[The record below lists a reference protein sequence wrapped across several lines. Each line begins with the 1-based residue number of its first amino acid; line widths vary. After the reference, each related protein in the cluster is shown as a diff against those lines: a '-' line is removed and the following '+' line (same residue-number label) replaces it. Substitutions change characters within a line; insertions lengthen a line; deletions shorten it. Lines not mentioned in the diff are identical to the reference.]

1 MRWPWVC
8 VAGGRIA
15 AMTTLVRGVTKVFG
29 RKRVLSR
36 DRITLVL
43 FMAVPLLIYAIWVW
57 GPALATI
64 AISFT
69 RWDNVSAPQW
79 IGLHNYTRLFQDPL
93 FKQSLIN
100 NFIWLVVFITI
111 PTTAGLALAVILDRK
126 LKFTRLYQSAI
137 YLPMVLS
144 LPVIGLMFTWFFK
157 PDDGL
162 VNTLLGLI
170 SHGNISPGWL
180 ADPHLALAAVLTAA
194 IWRHVGY
201 VMVLYLA
208 GLKGIDPAMREA
220 AVVDGANE
228 WQLFRR
234 VTLPLLKPVTIIV
247 LVITIIESLRAF
259 DLVYVMTNGL
269 EGPNHATELLATMM
283 FNAAIHNYE
292 LGYGAAVAVILLLI
306 SLAFIITYVAQV
318 MREEEEV

>member
-1 MRWPWVC
+1 
-8 VAGGRIA
+8 
-15 AMTTLVRGVTKVFG
+15 MTTMVREVTKVSSE
-29 RKRVLSR
+29 RKRTLSL

-43 FMAVPLLIYAIWVW
+43 FLAVPLVIYAIWVW
-57 GPALATI
+57 GPALVTI
-64 AISFT
+64 GISFT
-69 RWDNVSAPQW
+69 RWDNVSDPQW
-79 IGLHNYTRLFQDPL
+79 IGLQNYTRLFQDPL
-93 FKQSLIN
+93 FTQSLTN

-111 PTTAGLALAVILDRK
+111 PTSAGLALAIVLDRR
-126 LKFTRLYQSAI
+126 LKFTRVYQSAI

-162 VNTLLGLI
+162 VNTLLGYI
-170 SHGNISPGWL
+170 SNHKLSPGWL

-220 AVVDGANE
+220 AIVDGAGE
-228 WQLFRR
+228 WQLFRK
-234 VTLPLLKPVTIIV
+234 VTFPLLKPVTIIV
-247 LVITIIESLRAF
+247 IVITIIESLRAF
-259 DLVYVMTNGL
+259 DLVYVMTNQL

-283 FNAAIHNYE
+283 FNAAIHNYQ

-306 SLAFIITYVAQV
+306 SLAFIITYVVQV
-318 MREEEEV
+318 MRQEEEY

>member
-1 MRWPWVC
+1 MATAVR
-8 VAGGRIA
+8 RA
-15 AMTTLVRGVTKVFG
+15 AETAIRTRASG
-29 RKRVLSR
+29 RKRRTLTR
-36 DRITLVL
+36 DNITLVL
-43 FMAVPLLIYAIWVW
+43 FLAVPLLIYAIWVW
-57 GPALATI
+57 GPAVATI
-64 AISFT
+64 VISFT

-79 IGLHNYTRLFQDPL
+79 VGLQNYQRLFQDPL
-93 FKQSLIN
+93 FQQSLVN
-100 NFIWLVVFITI
+100 NLIWLLVFISV
-111 PTTAGLALAVILDRK
+111 PMSAGLALAVVLDRRI
-126 LKFTRLYQSAI
+126 KFTRLYQSAI
-137 YLPMVLS
+137 YLPLVLS

-162 VNTLLGLI
+162 VNTVLGLI

-180 ADPHLALAAVLTAA
+180 ADPHLALAAIMTAA

-234 VTLPLLKPVTIIV
+234 VTLPLLKPVTVIV

-269 EGPNHATELLATMM
+269 EGPDHATEVLATMM
-283 FNAAIHNYE
+283 FNAAIHNYQ

-306 SLAFIITYVAQV
+306 SLAFIVTYVVQV
-318 MREEEEV
+318 MRTDEEL

>member
-1 MRWPWVC
+1 MAIVT
-8 VAGGRIA
+8 VARRVESA
-15 AMTTLVRGVTKVFG
+15 LARVRAP
-29 RKRVLSR
+29 RRRRVLSR
-36 DRITLVL
+36 DNITLVL
-43 FMAVPLLIYAIWVW
+43 FLAIPLTIYAIWVW

-79 IGLHNYTRLFQDPL
+79 VGLQNYQRLFHDPL
-93 FKQSLIN
+93 FQQALIN
-100 NFIWLVVFITI
+100 NLIWLIVFISI
-111 PTTAGLALAVILDRK
+111 PMTAGLALAVVLDRRI
-126 LKFTRLYQSAI
+126 KFTRLYQSAI
-137 YLPMVLS
+137 YLPLVLS
-144 LPVIGLMFTWFFK
+144 LPVIGLMFTWFFE
-157 PDDGL
+157 PDNGL
-162 VNTLLGLI
+162 VNTLLGAI
-170 SHGNISPGWL
+170 SGGKLVPGWL

-208 GLKGIDPAMREA
+208 GLKGLDPAMREA

-234 VTLPLLKPVTIIV
+234 VTLPLLKPVTVIV

-269 EGPNHATELLATMM
+269 EGPNHATEVLATMM
-283 FNAAIHNYE
+283 FNAAVHDYQ
-292 LGYGAAVAVILLLI
+292 LGYGAAVAVVLLVI
-306 SLAFIITYVAQV
+306 SLAFIVTYVVQV
-318 MREEEEV
+318 MRNDEDL

>member
-1 MRWPWVC
+1 
-8 VAGGRIA
+8 
-15 AMTTLVRGVTKVFG
+15 MTTMVREVTKVSE
-29 RKRVLSR
+29 RKRTLSL

-43 FMAVPLLIYAIWVW
+43 FLAVPLVIYAIWVW
-57 GPALATI
+57 GPALVTI
-64 AISFT
+64 GISFT
-69 RWDNVSAPQW
+69 RWDNVSDPQW
-79 IGLHNYTRLFQDPL
+79 IGLQNYTRLFQDPL
-93 FKQSLIN
+93 FTQSLIN
-100 NFIWLVVFITI
+100 NFIWLVVFISI
-111 PTTAGLALAVILDRK
+111 PTTAGLALAIVLDRR
-126 LKFTRLYQSAI
+126 LKFTRVYQSAI

-162 VNTLLGLI
+162 VNTLLGYI
-170 SHGNISPGWL
+170 SNHKLSPGWL

-220 AVVDGANE
+220 AIVDGAGE
-228 WQLFRR
+228 WQLFRK
-234 VTLPLLKPVTIIV
+234 VTFPLLKPVTIIV
-247 LVITIIESLRAF
+247 IVITIIESLRAF

-283 FNAAIHNYE
+283 FNAAIHNYQ

-306 SLAFIITYVAQV
+306 SLAFIITYVVQV
-318 MREEEEV
+318 MRTEEDL

>member
-1 MRWPWVC
+1 M
-8 VAGGRIA
+8 
-15 AMTTLVRGVTKVFG
+15 FG
-29 RKRVLSR
+29 RKRAFSL
-36 DRITLVL
+36 DRVTLVL
-43 FMAVPLLIYAIWVW
+43 FLAVPLVIYAIWVW

-69 RWDNVSAPQW
+69 RWDNVSNPQW
-79 IGLHNYTRLFQDPL
+79 IGLENYTRLFQDPL

-111 PTTAGLALAVILDRK
+111 PTSAGLALAVVLDRR

-162 VNTLLGLI
+162 VNTVLGLI

-194 IWRHVGY
+194 CWRHVGY

-208 GLKGIDPAMREA
+208 GLKGVDPAMREA

-247 LVITIIESLRAF
+247 LVITIIESLRSF

-283 FNAAIHNYE
+283 FNAAIHNYQ

-306 SLAFIITYVAQV
+306 SLAFIITYVWQV
-318 MREEEEV
+318 MRQEEEL

>member
-1 MRWPWVC
+1 
-8 VAGGRIA
+8 
-15 AMTTLVRGVTKVFG
+15 MTTLVRGVTKVFG

-43 FMAVPLLIYAIWVW
+43 FMAVPLLIYAVWVW
-57 GPALATI
+57 GPALATV

-69 RWDNVSAPQW
+69 RWDNVSAPEW
-79 IGLHNYTRLFQDPL
+79 IGLHNYARLFQDPL

>member
-1 MRWPWVC
+1 MANVT
-8 VAGGRIA
+8 VARKVESA
-15 AMTTLVRGVTKVFG
+15 LARVRAP
-29 RKRVLSR
+29 RRRRVLSR
-36 DRITLVL
+36 DNITLVL
-43 FMAVPLLIYAIWVW
+43 FLAIPLIIYAIWVW

-79 IGLHNYTRLFQDPL
+79 VGLQNYQRLFHDPL
-93 FKQSLIN
+93 FQQALIN
-100 NFIWLVVFITI
+100 NLIWLIVFISI
-111 PTTAGLALAVILDRK
+111 PMTAGLALAVVLDRRI
-126 LKFTRLYQSAI
+126 KFSRLYQSAI
-137 YLPMVLS
+137 YLPLVLS
-144 LPVIGLMFTWFFK
+144 LPVIGLMFTWFFE
-157 PDDGL
+157 PDNGL
-162 VNTLLGLI
+162 VNTLLGII
-170 SHGNISPGWL
+170 SKGKLVPGWL

-208 GLKGIDPAMREA
+208 GLKGLDPAMREA

-234 VTLPLLKPVTIIV
+234 VTLPLLKPVTVIV

-269 EGPNHATELLATMM
+269 EGPNHATEVLATMM
-283 FNAAIHNYE
+283 FNAAVHDYQ
-292 LGYGAAVAVILLLI
+292 LGYGAAVAVVLLVI
-306 SLAFIITYVAQV
+306 SLAFIVTYVVQV
-318 MREEEEV
+318 MRNDEDL

>member
-1 MRWPWVC
+1 
-8 VAGGRIA
+8 
-15 AMTTLVRGVTKVFG
+15 MTTMVREVTKVSSE
-29 RKRVLSR
+29 RKRTLSL

-43 FMAVPLLIYAIWVW
+43 FLAVPLVIYAIWVW
-57 GPALATI
+57 GPALVTI
-64 AISFT
+64 GISFT
-69 RWDNVSAPQW
+69 RWDNVSDPQW
-79 IGLHNYTRLFQDPL
+79 IGLQNYTRLFQDPL
-93 FKQSLIN
+93 FTQSLTN

-111 PTTAGLALAVILDRK
+111 PTSAGLALAIVLDRR
-126 LKFTRLYQSAI
+126 LKFTRAYQSAI

-162 VNTLLGLI
+162 VNTLLGYI
-170 SHGNISPGWL
+170 SNHKLSPGWL

-220 AVVDGANE
+220 AIVDGAGE
-228 WQLFRR
+228 WQLFRK
-234 VTLPLLKPVTIIV
+234 VTFPLLKPVTIIV
-247 LVITIIESLRAF
+247 IVITIIESLRAF

-283 FNAAIHNYE
+283 FNAAIHNYQ

-306 SLAFIITYVAQV
+306 SLAFIITYVVQV
-318 MREEEEV
+318 MRTEEDL

>member
-1 MRWPWVC
+1 MATPARGAARAPRWRR
-8 VAGGRIA
+8 A
-15 AMTTLVRGVTKVFG
+15 
-29 RKRVLSR
+29 LSR
-36 DRITLVL
+36 DTITLVL
-43 FMAVPLLIYAIWVW
+43 FLAVPLLIYAIWVW

-64 AISFT
+64 GISFT

-79 IGLHNYTRLFQDPL
+79 VGLQNYVRLVQDPL
-93 FKQSLIN
+93 FQQSLIN
-100 NFIWLVVFITI
+100 NLVWLVVFISI
-111 PTTAGLALAVILDRK
+111 PMTAGLALAIVLDRK
-126 LKFTRLYQSAI
+126 LKFTRLYQSAL
-137 YLPMVLS
+137 YLPLVLS

-162 VNTLLGLI
+162 VNAVLRLI
-170 SHGNISPGWL
+170 SGGKLVPGWL
-180 ADPHLALAAVLTAA
+180 ADPHLALAAILTAA

-208 GLKGIDPAMREA
+208 GLKGLDPAMREA

-234 VTLPLLKPVTIIV
+234 VTLPLLKPVTVIV

-269 EGPNHATELLATMM
+269 EGPNHATEVLATMM
-283 FNAAIHNYE
+283 FNAAIHNYQ
-292 LGYGAAVAVILLLI
+292 LGYGAAVAVVLLVI
-306 SLAFIITYVAQV
+306 SLGFIITYVVQV
-318 MREEEEV
+318 MRNDEEL

>member
-1 MRWPWVC
+1 MANVT
-8 VAGGRIA
+8 VARRVESA
-15 AMTTLVRGVTKVFG
+15 LARVRAP
-29 RKRVLSR
+29 RRRRVLSR
-36 DRITLVL
+36 DNITLVL
-43 FMAVPLLIYAIWVW
+43 FLAIPLLIYAIWVW

-79 IGLHNYTRLFQDPL
+79 VGLQNYQRLFHDPL
-93 FKQSLIN
+93 FQQALIN
-100 NFIWLVVFITI
+100 NLIWLIVFISI
-111 PTTAGLALAVILDRK
+111 PMTAGLALAVVLDRRI
-126 LKFTRLYQSAI
+126 KFTRLYQSAI
-137 YLPMVLS
+137 YLPLVLS
-144 LPVIGLMFTWFFK
+144 LPVIGLMFTWFFE
-157 PDDGL
+157 PDNGL
-162 VNTLLGLI
+162 VNTLLGAI
-170 SHGNISPGWL
+170 SGGKLVPGWL

-208 GLKGIDPAMREA
+208 GLKGLDPAMREA

-234 VTLPLLKPVTIIV
+234 VTLPLLKPVTVIV

-269 EGPNHATELLATMM
+269 EGPNHATEVLATMM
-283 FNAAIHNYE
+283 FNAAVHDYQ
-292 LGYGAAVAVILLLI
+292 LGYGAAVAVVLLVI
-306 SLAFIITYVAQV
+306 SLAFIVTYVVQV
-318 MREEEEV
+318 MRNDEDL

>member
-1 MRWPWVC
+1 M
-8 VAGGRIA
+8 
-15 AMTTLVRGVTKVFG
+15 AMTAVARTVESALARVRAPRRG
-29 RKRVLSR
+29 RALSR
-36 DRITLVL
+36 DNVTLVL
-43 FMAVPLLIYAIWVW
+43 FLAIPLTIYAIWVW
-57 GPALATI
+57 GPAVATI
-64 AISFT
+64 VISFT

-79 IGLHNYTRLFQDPL
+79 IGLQNYARLIHDPL
-93 FKQSLIN
+93 FQQALVNNLVWLI
-100 NFIWLVVFITI
+100 VFISI
-111 PTTAGLALAVILDRK
+111 PMSAGLALAVVLDRR

-137 YLPMVLS
+137 YLPLVLS

-162 VNTLLGLI
+162 VNTVLGLI
-170 SHGNISPGWL
+170 SHGKISPGWL

-208 GLKGIDPAMREA
+208 GLKGLDPAMREA

-228 WQLFRR
+228 WQVFRR
-234 VTLPLLKPVTIIV
+234 VTLPLLKPVTVIV

-269 EGPNHATELLATMM
+269 EGPNHATEVLATLM
-283 FNAAIHNYE
+283 FNAAIHNYQ
-292 LGYGAAVAVILLLI
+292 LGYGAAVAVVLLLI
-306 SLAFIITYVAQV
+306 SLGFIITYVVQV
-318 MREEEEV
+318 MRTDEEL

>member
-1 MRWPWVC
+1 MATVIRGPEKR
-8 VAGGRIA
+8 VA
-15 AMTTLVRGVTKVFG
+15 G
-29 RKRVLSR
+29 RKRALSL
-36 DRITLVL
+36 DTVTLVL
-43 FMAVPLLIYAIWVW
+43 FLGVPLLIYAIWVW

-64 AISFT
+64 VISLT

-79 IGLHNYTRLFQDPL
+79 VGLQNYVRLVQDPL
-93 FKQSLIN
+93 FQQSLVN
-100 NFIWLVVFITI
+100 NFIWLVVFTSI
-111 PTTAGLALAVILDRK
+111 PMTAGLALAVVLDRR

-137 YLPMVLS
+137 YLPLVLS

-162 VNTLLGLI
+162 VNTALGFI
-170 SHGNISPGWL
+170 SGGRLVPGWL

-194 IWRHVGY
+194 VWRHVGY

-208 GLKGIDPAMREA
+208 GLKGLDPAMREA

-228 WQLFRR
+228 WQLFRH
-234 VTLPLLKPVTIIV
+234 VTLPLLKPVTVIV

-269 EGPNHATELLATMM
+269 EGPNHATEVLATMM
-283 FNAAIHNYE
+283 FNAAIHNYQ
-292 LGYGAAVAVILLLI
+292 LGYGAAVAVVLLLI
-306 SLAFIITYVAQV
+306 SLGFIITYVVQV
-318 MREEEEV
+318 MRKDEEL

>member
-1 MRWPWVC
+1 
-8 VAGGRIA
+8 
-15 AMTTLVRGVTKVFG
+15 
-29 RKRVLSR
+29 
-36 DRITLVL
+36 VL
-43 FMAVPLLIYAIWVW
+43 FMAVPLLIYAVWVW
-57 GPALATI
+57 GPALATV

-69 RWDNVSAPQW
+69 RWDNVSAPEW

-111 PTTAGLALAVILDRK
+111 PTTAGLALAVVLDRK

>member
-1 MRWPWVC
+1 
-8 VAGGRIA
+8 
-15 AMTTLVRGVTKVFG
+15 MTTLVRGVTKVFG

-43 FMAVPLLIYAIWVW
+43 FMAVPLLIYAVWVW
-57 GPALATI
+57 GPALATV

-69 RWDNVSAPQW
+69 RWDNVSAPEW

>member
-1 MRWPWVC
+1 MAIAAGRAES
-8 VAGGRIA
+8 VAGQ
-15 AMTTLVRGVTKVFG
+15 
-29 RKRVLSR
+29 KRAPNWRRALSR
-36 DRITLVL
+36 DNITLVL
-43 FMAVPLLIYAIWVW
+43 FLAVPLLIYAIWVW
-57 GPALATI
+57 GPALATVV
-64 AISFT
+64 ISFT

-79 IGLHNYTRLFQDPL
+79 VGLQNYGRLVQDPL
-93 FKQSLIN
+93 FRQSLIN
-100 NFIWLVVFITI
+100 NLIWLIVFTCI
-111 PTTAGLALAVILDRK
+111 PMTAGLALAVVLDRR
-126 LKFTRLYQSAI
+126 LKFTRLYQSAL
-137 YLPMVLS
+137 YLPLVLS

-170 SHGNISPGWL
+170 SGGKIVPGWL
-180 ADPHLALAAVLTAA
+180 ADPHLALAAILAAA

-208 GLKGIDPAMREA
+208 GLKGLDPAMREA

-234 VTLPLLKPVTIIV
+234 VTLPLLKPVTVIV

-269 EGPNHATELLATMM
+269 EGPDHATEVLATMM

-292 LGYGAAVAVILLLI
+292 LGYGAAVAVVLLLI
-306 SLAFIITYVAQV
+306 SLGFIITYVVQV
-318 MREEEEV
+318 MRNDEEL

>member
-1 MRWPWVC
+1 
-8 VAGGRIA
+8 
-15 AMTTLVRGVTKVFG
+15 MTTMVRGVTRVLG
-29 RKRVLSR
+29 RKRALSL
-36 DRITLVL
+36 DRVTLVL
-43 FMAVPLLIYAIWVW
+43 FMAVPLIIYAIWVW

-69 RWDNVSAPQW
+69 RWDNVSDPQW
-79 IGLHNYTRLFQDPL
+79 IGLKNYTRLFQDPL

-111 PTTAGLALAVILDRK
+111 PTTAGLALAITLDRR

-162 VNTLLGLI
+162 VNSLLGLI
-170 SHGNISPGWL
+170 SHGKIAPGWL
-180 ADPHLALAAVLTAA
+180 ADPHLALVAVMTAA
-194 IWRHVGY
+194 CWRHVGY

-283 FNAAIHNYE
+283 FNAAIHNYQ

-306 SLAFIITYVAQV
+306 SLAFIITYVWQV
-318 MREEEEV
+318 MRQEEEL

>member
-1 MRWPWVC
+1 
-8 VAGGRIA
+8 
-15 AMTTLVRGVTKVFG
+15 MTTMVRGVAKVFG
-29 RKRVLSR
+29 RKRALSL
-36 DRITLVL
+36 DRVTLVL
-43 FMAVPLLIYAIWVW
+43 FLAVPLFIYAVWVW

-64 AISFT
+64 IISFT

-79 IGLHNYTRLFQDPL
+79 IGLQNYTRLFQDPL

-100 NFIWLVVFITI
+100 NSIWLVVFITI
-111 PTTAGLALAVILDRK
+111 PTTAGLALAIVLDRR

-170 SHGNISPGWL
+170 SRGKLSPGWL

-194 IWRHVGY
+194 CWRHVGY

-220 AVVDGANE
+220 AIVDGANE
-228 WQLFRR
+228 WQVFRR
-234 VTLPLLKPVTIIV
+234 VTLPLLKPVTVIV
-247 LVITIIESLRAF
+247 LVITIIESLRSF

-283 FNAAIHNYE
+283 FNAAIHNYQ
-292 LGYGAAVAVILLLI
+292 LGYGAAVAVILLVI
-306 SLAFIITYVAQV
+306 SLAFIITYVVQV
-318 MREEEEV
+318 MRQEEEL

>member
-1 MRWPWVC
+1 M
-8 VAGGRIA
+8 
-15 AMTTLVRGVTKVFG
+15 AMTAVARTVESALARVRAPRRG
-29 RKRVLSR
+29 RALSR
-36 DRITLVL
+36 DNVTLVL
-43 FMAVPLLIYAIWVW
+43 FLAIPLTIYAIWVW
-57 GPALATI
+57 GPAVATI
-64 AISFT
+64 VISFT

-79 IGLHNYTRLFQDPL
+79 IGLQNYARLIHDPL
-93 FKQSLIN
+93 FQQALVNNLVWLI
-100 NFIWLVVFITI
+100 VFISI
-111 PTTAGLALAVILDRK
+111 PMSAGLALAVVLDRR

-137 YLPMVLS
+137 YLLLVLS

-162 VNTLLGLI
+162 VNTVLGLI
-170 SHGNISPGWL
+170 SHGKISPGWL

-208 GLKGIDPAMREA
+208 GLKGLDPAMREA

-228 WQLFRR
+228 WQIFRR
-234 VTLPLLKPVTIIV
+234 VTLPLLKPVTVIV

-269 EGPNHATELLATMM
+269 EGPNHATEVLATLM
-283 FNAAIHNYE
+283 FNAAIHNYQ
-292 LGYGAAVAVILLLI
+292 LGYGAAVAVVLLLI
-306 SLAFIITYVAQV
+306 SLGFIITYVVQV
-318 MREEEEV
+318 MRTDEEL

>member
-1 MRWPWVC
+1 
-8 VAGGRIA
+8 
-15 AMTTLVRGVTKVFG
+15 MTTMVREVTKVSV
-29 RKRVLSR
+29 RKRTLSI

-43 FMAVPLLIYAIWVW
+43 FLAVPLIIYAIWVW
-57 GPALATI
+57 GPALVTI

-69 RWDNVSAPQW
+69 RWDNVSDPQW
-79 IGLHNYTRLFQDPL
+79 IGLQNYTRLFQDPL

-111 PTTAGLALAVILDRK
+111 PTTAGLALAIVLDRR
-126 LKFTRLYQSAI
+126 LKFTRVYQSAI

-162 VNTLLGLI
+162 VNTWLGLI
-170 SHGNISPGWL
+170 SNHKLSPGWL

-208 GLKGIDPAMREA
+208 GLKGLDPAMREA
-220 AVVDGANE
+220 AIVDGAGE
-228 WQLFRR
+228 WQLFRK
-234 VTLPLLKPVTIIV
+234 VTFPLLKPVTIIV

-283 FNAAIHNYE
+283 FNAAIHNYQ
-292 LGYGAAVAVILLLI
+292 LGYGAAVAVVLLLI
-306 SLAFIITYVAQV
+306 SLAFIITYVVQV
-318 MREEEEV
+318 MRTEEDL

>member
-1 MRWPWVC
+1 
-8 VAGGRIA
+8 
-15 AMTTLVRGVTKVFG
+15 MTTMVRGVTRVFR
-29 RKRVLSR
+29 RKRAFSL
-36 DRITLVL
+36 DRVTLVL
-43 FMAVPLLIYAIWVW
+43 FLAVPLVIYAIWVW

-79 IGLHNYTRLFQDPL
+79 LGAQNYTRLLQDPL

-111 PTTAGLALAVILDRK
+111 PTTAGLALAIVLDRR

-170 SHGNISPGWL
+170 SHGQISPGWL

-194 IWRHVGY
+194 CWRHVGY

-283 FNAAIHNYE
+283 FNAAIHNYQ

-318 MREEEEV
+318 MRQEEEL

>member
-1 MRWPWVC
+1 
-8 VAGGRIA
+8 
-15 AMTTLVRGVTKVFG
+15 MTTMTTMVRGVSKVFR
-29 RKRVLSR
+29 RKRALSL
-36 DRITLVL
+36 DRVTLIL
-43 FMAVPLLIYAIWVW
+43 FMAVPLVIYAIWVW
-57 GPALATI
+57 GPALATV

-79 IGLHNYTRLFQDPL
+79 IGLQNYTRLFQDPL

-111 PTTAGLALAVILDRK
+111 PTTAGLALAVVLDRR

-162 VNTLLGLI
+162 VNTVLGLI
-170 SHGNISPGWL
+170 SHGNLSPGWL

-208 GLKGIDPAMREA
+208 GLKGIDPSMREA

-234 VTLPLLKPVTIIV
+234 VTFPLLRPVTVIV
-247 LVITIIESLRAF
+247 LVITIIESLRSF

-306 SLAFIITYVAQV
+306 SLAFIITYVWQV
-318 MREEEEV
+318 MRQEEEL

>member
-1 MRWPWVC
+1 
-8 VAGGRIA
+8 
-15 AMTTLVRGVTKVFG
+15 MTTMVREVTKVFG

-43 FMAVPLLIYAIWVW
+43 FMAVPLLIYAVWVW
-57 GPALATI
+57 GPALATV

-69 RWDNVSAPQW
+69 RWDNVSAPEW
-79 IGLHNYTRLFQDPL
+79 IGLHNYTRLFHDPL

-111 PTTAGLALAVILDRK
+111 PTTAGLALAVVLDRK

-318 MREEEEV
+318 MREEEGV

>member
-1 MRWPWVC
+1 MAI
-8 VAGGRIA
+8 VAKESA
-15 AMTTLVRGVTKVFG
+15 NARGA
-29 RKRVLSR
+29 RRPISR
-36 DRITLVL
+36 DTITLVL
-43 FMAVPLLIYAIWVW
+43 FLVVPLIIYAIWVW

-69 RWDNVSAPQW
+69 RWDNVSAPEW
-79 IGLHNYTRLFQDPL
+79 IGLQNYVRLVHDPL
-93 FKQSLIN
+93 FQQSLVN
-100 NFIWLVVFITI
+100 NFIWLVVFTTI
-111 PTTAGLALAVILDRK
+111 PMTAGLALAVVLDRK
-126 LKFTRLYQSAI
+126 IKFTRLYQSAI
-137 YLPMVLS
+137 YLPLVLS

-162 VNTLLGLI
+162 VNTLLGWI
-170 SHGNISPGWL
+170 SHGKWVPGWL

-208 GLKGIDPAMREA
+208 GLKGLDTSMREA

-228 WQLFRR
+228 WQLFRH
-234 VTLPLLKPVTIIV
+234 VTFPLLQPVTVIV

-269 EGPNHATELLATMM
+269 EGPDHATEVLATMM
-283 FNAAIHNYE
+283 FNAAIHNYQ

-306 SLAFIITYVAQV
+306 SLGFIITYVVQV
-318 MREEEEV
+318 LRNEEEL

>member
-1 MRWPWVC
+1 
-8 VAGGRIA
+8 
-15 AMTTLVRGVTKVFG
+15 MTTMVRGVTRVLG
-29 RKRVLSR
+29 RKRALSL
-36 DRITLVL
+36 DRVTLVL
-43 FMAVPLLIYAIWVW
+43 FMAVPLIIYAIWVW

-69 RWDNVSAPQW
+69 RWDNVSDPQW
-79 IGLHNYTRLFQDPL
+79 IGLENYTRLFQDPL

-111 PTTAGLALAVILDRK
+111 PTTAGLALAITLDRR

-162 VNTLLGLI
+162 VNSLLGLI
-170 SHGNISPGWL
+170 SHGKIAPGWL
-180 ADPHLALAAVLTAA
+180 ADPHLALVAVMTAA
-194 IWRHVGY
+194 CWRHVGY

-283 FNAAIHNYE
+283 FNAAIHNYQ

-306 SLAFIITYVAQV
+306 SLAFIITYVWQV
-318 MREEEEV
+318 MRQEEEL

>member
-1 MRWPWVC
+1 
-8 VAGGRIA
+8 
-15 AMTTLVRGVTKVFG
+15 MTTMVRGVAKVFG
-29 RKRVLSR
+29 RKRALSL
-36 DRITLVL
+36 DRVTLVL
-43 FMAVPLLIYAIWVW
+43 FLAVPLFIYAVWVW

-64 AISFT
+64 VISFT

-79 IGLHNYTRLFQDPL
+79 IGLQNYTRLFQDPL

-100 NFIWLVVFITI
+100 NSIWLVVFITI
-111 PTTAGLALAVILDRK
+111 PTTAGLALAVVLDRR

-170 SHGNISPGWL
+170 SRGKLSPGWL

-194 IWRHVGY
+194 CWRHVGY

-220 AVVDGANE
+220 AIVDGANE
-228 WQLFRR
+228 WQVFRR
-234 VTLPLLKPVTIIV
+234 VTLPLLKPVTVIV
-247 LVITIIESLRAF
+247 LVITIIESLRSF

-283 FNAAIHNYE
+283 FNAAIHNYQ

-306 SLAFIITYVAQV
+306 SLAFIITYVVQV
-318 MREEEEV
+318 MRQEEEL

>member
-1 MRWPWVC
+1 M
-8 VAGGRIA
+8 AIA
-15 AMTTLVRGVTKVFG
+15 ARKALSMAVQKRTPG
-29 RKRVLSR
+29 RKRSFSR
-36 DRITLVL
+36 DTVTLVL
-43 FMAVPLLIYAIWVW
+43 FLAVPLLIYAIWVW

-69 RWDNVSAPQW
+69 QWDNVSSPQW
-79 IGLHNYTRLFQDPL
+79 VGLQNYTRLFQDPL
-93 FKQSLIN
+93 FQQSLVN
-100 NFIWLVVFITI
+100 NFIWLVVFISI
-111 PTTAGLALAVILDRK
+111 PMTAGLALAVALDRK
-126 LKFTRLYQSAI
+126 LKFTRLYQSAF
-137 YLPMVLS
+137 YLPLVLS

-157 PDDGL
+157 PDDGI
-162 VNTLLGLI
+162 VNAILGAV
-170 SHGNISPGWL
+170 SHGNFTPGWL
-180 ADPHLALAAVLTAA
+180 ADQHFALAAVLTAA

-208 GLKGIDPAMREA
+208 GLKGLDPAMREA

-234 VTLPLLKPVTIIV
+234 ITFPALRPVTVVV

-269 EGPNHATELLATMM
+269 EGPDHATEVLATMM
-283 FNAAIHNYE
+283 FNAAIHNYQ

-306 SLAFIITYVAQV
+306 SLAFIITYVVQV
-318 MREEEEV
+318 MRTEEDL